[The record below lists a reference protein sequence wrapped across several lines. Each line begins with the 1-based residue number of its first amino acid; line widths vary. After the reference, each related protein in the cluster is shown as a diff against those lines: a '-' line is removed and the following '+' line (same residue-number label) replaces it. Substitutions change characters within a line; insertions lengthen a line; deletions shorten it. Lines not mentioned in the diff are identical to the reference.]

1 MDTQELNYY
10 YNKFK
15 YGEDCYHYLMA
26 NKVREILLVSTFY
39 DAFIFEQD
47 GRLSEQIFGEYRQL
61 NLSTA
66 PMITSVPTGEDA
78 LQLLSEKKFDLVV
91 TMPHIGTLSPFE
103 LAQRI
108 KAQYPEL
115 PVLLLLN
122 MLSDIKLTEVSEQR
136 LRYFDNVFLWNGD
149 TKLFLAMVKSVEDKR
164 NLEFDTKIGL
174 VRVILLVEDSVQFYS
189 IFLPLLYE
197 EIVKQTQILI
207 SEELNDINKRL
218 RMRARPKV
226 ILAHTYE
233 EAMDIYTR
241 YQEYIIAVISDISFA
256 RQGKLDHE
264 AGIKLISKVKENI
277 YDVPTILLSS
287 DAQNYEKAV
296 AIKSTFIHKH
306 SKHLLQQ
313 LRDFIKNN
321 LGFGDFVFRNSQG
334 EEIDRAHTLAEFEE
348 KLKVVPD
355 ESIVYHSRRNHFSA
369 WLMARGETQIARQM
383 RLLTLNDFASTTE
396 VRQHLVTTLK
406 NIRVARNKGKIINF
420 SPHNLFENTQITRL
434 GEGSLGGK
442 GRGLAFLNALLVT
455 MEFEKQF
462 PTVQISLPATA
473 VIGTNEYDEFILR
486 NQIYNQN
493 LEFQS
498 NAAID
503 QIFLNGELSPE
514 LCAKLRIFL
523 ENITYPLAVR
533 SSGLLEDSY
542 SQPFAGIYRTYML
555 PNNHPDI
562 NVRYQ
567 QLSDAIRLVFASV
580 FIKNAR
586 TYIENLNHQV
596 EEEKMAVIL
605 QQFVGTPFA
614 DTFFYPHISGVAQSY
629 NFYPIAGLK
638 SADGIAQIAVGMGKA
653 VIDGKKI
660 FRFCPRFP
668 NIELIPP
675 QTLLGNSQTTF
686 YALDLRRRSF
696 DLLAGEETTIAELPL
711 SIAEEQGALEQI
723 ASVWDYADNRL
734 VPGLDK
740 PGPRVIAFENIL
752 KYNTF
757 PLASILERLL
767 DIGEK
772 AFGTPIEIEFAV
784 NLTNQ
789 PERNI
794 TPTFYILQI
803 RPLGISTEEIILN
816 PAEIERDRMLL
827 FTDSALGNG
836 SIEGIQDIIYI
847 DPKKFDNLKT
857 IEIQEEIEQ
866 LNSML
871 KEANRPY
878 LLIGPGRWG
887 SRDRFLGIPVKF
899 GQISQARAIVEV
911 GLEGFDI
918 DPSQGT
924 HFFHNVVAL
933 RIGYFNVPHNS
944 NRNFIDWDWL
954 YQQPVITRTNHC
966 VHVHTPDTLTIK
978 IDGRTGVGLILK

>member
-66 PMITSVPTGEDA
+66 PIVTSVPTGEDA
-78 LQLLSEKKFDLVV
+78 LRLLEEKQFDLVI
-91 TMPHIGTLSPFE
+91 TMPHIGPLSPFD
-103 LAQRI
+103 LAQKI
-108 KAQYPEL
+108 KARHPQI

-122 MLSDIKLTEVSEQR
+122 MLSDLNLTNLSEER
-136 LRYFDNVFLWNGD
+136 LKSFDDVFLWNGD

-164 NLEFDTKIGL
+164 NLNFDTKIGL

-226 ILAHTYE
+226 ILTHSYE
-233 EAMDIYTR
+233 EALQIYTQ
-241 YQEYIIAVISDISFA
+241 YQEFIIAVISDIAFM
-256 RQGKLDHE
+256 REGKLDNE
-264 AGIKLISKVKENI
+264 AGIKLISQVKENI

-287 DAQNYEKAV
+287 DSQNYEKAV
-296 AIKSTFIHKH
+296 AIRSTFIHKK

-313 LRDFIKNN
+313 LREFIKNN
-321 LGFGDFVFRNSQG
+321 LGFGDFIFRDANGQ
-334 EEIDRAHTLAEFEE
+334 EIERAHTLAEFEE
-348 KLKVVPD
+348 KLRTIPD
-355 ESIVYHSRRNHFSA
+355 ESIIYHSRRNHFSA
-369 WLMARGETQIARQM
+369 WLMARGETQIARQI
-383 RLLTLNDFASTTE
+383 RLLTVNDFPSTADIRE
-396 VRQHLVTTLK
+396 HLLGILHK
-406 NIRVARNKGKIINF
+406 IRVSRNQGKIVNF
-420 SPHNLFENTQITRL
+420 SPQFLFESTQIVRL

-462 PTVQISLPATA
+462 QSVQIKLPATA
-473 VIGTNEYDEFILR
+473 VIGTNEYDDFLSR

-493 LEFQS
+493 LEMQS
-498 NAAID
+498 DQDID
-503 QIFLNGELSPE
+503 RIFLTGELSTE
-514 LCAKLRIFL
+514 LCQKLRLFI
-523 ENITYPLAVR
+523 EKITYPIAVR

-562 NVRYQ
+562 NVRLQ
-567 QLSDAIRLVFASV
+567 QLQDAIKLIYASV
-580 FIKNAR
+580 FLKSAR

-596 EEEKMAVIL
+596 EEEKMAVII
-605 QQFVGTPFA
+605 QEFIGTNF
-614 DTFFYPHISGVAQSY
+614 DGHYCYPHISGVAQSY
-629 NFYPIAGLK
+629 NFYPITGLK
-638 SADGIAQIAVGMGKA
+638 NSDGIAQIAVGLGRI
-653 VIDGKKI
+653 VIEGKKI
-660 FRFCPRFP
+660 FRFCPRYP
-668 NIELIPP
+668 TIELIPP

-686 YALDLRRRSF
+686 DALDLHKKSF
-696 DLLAGEETTIAELPL
+696 DLQLGDDVTITELPMQL
-711 SIAEEQGALEQI
+711 AETHGALDQI
-723 ASVWDYADNRL
+723 ASVWDFGDNRL
-734 VPGLDK
+734 IPDLSY
-740 PGPRVIAFENIL
+740 PGPRVIAFEKIV

-757 PLASILERLL
+757 PLAAILDRLL
-767 DIGEK
+767 EIGEK

-784 NLTNQ
+784 KLT
-789 PERNI
+789 
-794 TPTFYILQI
+794 TPHLQQLPAFYILQI
-803 RPLGISTEEIILN
+803 RPLSLSDEETLIE
-816 PAEIERDRMLL
+816 PQKIEREKLL
-827 FTDSALGNG
+827 LYTESALGNG
-836 SIEGIQDIIYI
+836 SIEGIQDIVYV
-847 DPKKFDNLKT
+847 DPNDFDKLKT
-857 IEIQEEIEQ
+857 GDIQAEIEQ
-866 LNSML
+866 MNALL
-871 KEANRPY
+871 KEAGRNY

-887 SRDRFLGIPVKF
+887 SRDPFLGIPVKF
-899 GQISQARAIVEV
+899 AQISNARSIVEV
-911 GLEGFDI
+911 GLKDFDI

-933 RIGYFNVPHNS
+933 RIGYFNIPHNS
-944 NRNFIDWDWL
+944 GKDFIDWGWL
-954 YQQPVITRTNHC
+954 YRQPVTNRFTYTRHVRLQQP
-966 VHVHTPDTLTIK
+966 LTIK
-978 IDGRTGVGLILK
+978 INGRTGTGIIIK